1 MSALPPKKVET
12 ELNSVVKEPST
23 NKDLS
28 KIQLYVIQ
36 GKKKYSYLILLFYIF
51 YEIRQI
57 LNLIFH

>member
-28 KIQLYVIQ
+28 KIRKHLK
-36 GKKKYSYLILLFYIF
+36 GKKKYSYFTLLLFLRNTTEPI
-51 YEIRQI
+51 
-57 LNLIFH
+57 LIFH

>member
-36 GKKKYSYLILLFYIF
+36 GKKKYSYFIYSFTF
-51 YEIRQI
+51 FTKYEIT
-57 LNLIFH
+57 LT